1 VFSSMRAHSNEPRIL
16 FWRGAFPGREKKKKK
31 KKKKILT
38 LCVFFQRILTSV
50 QPGDHKRSFF
60 DKSGRYVFHYMVK
73 EGVTFLCFATK
84 EHKTAVCFAF
94 LDEISKRFKATYDQ
108 GQIESAL
115 AYSPQFEEFARV
127 VEQEMNRFG
136 HMKFADNKI
145 AEVNEKV
152 EATKNVMKENVQKVI
167 ERGDNIETLIEK
179 TDILVQK
186 SDSFRVNTKTLERNL
201 WWKNVKIWI
210 ILILVVLFLIWLIFS
225 LACGFDFACLRGGTQ
240 CIHQSAS
247 ITYRGRSYTYE
258 TIESS
263 GECRIPHTVHSD
275 GLRIATT
282 CGSAPLRLT
291 PDHLVVTKLHNGNGF
306 VPASALAV
314 GDTLFADFLHQRPC
328 HVLSIAHETDQ
339 TYFGLNCLESVVV
352 ADNVLVST
360 FGKYHR
366 VPALFMS
373 YAGHLLGID
382 RASRI
387 GDALASM
394 VAKFL

>member
-1 VFSSMRAHSNEPRIL
+1 M
-16 FWRGAFPGREKKKKK
+16 
-31 KKKKILT
+31 
-38 LCVFFQRILTSV
+38 

-108 GQIESAL
+108 SQIDNAL

-127 VEQEMNRFG
+127 VEQEMSRFG

-179 TDILVQK
+179 TDILVQR
-186 SDSFRVNTKTLERNL
+186 SDSFRVNTKTLERTM
-201 WWKNVKIWI
+201 WWKNVKIWVVI
-210 ILILVVLFLIWLIFS
+210 ILVVLFLIWLIFS
-225 LACGFDFACLRGGTQ
+225 LACGFDFGCFSGRPACF
-240 CIHQSAS
+240 HQSTTLS
-247 ITYRGRSYTYE
+247 YRGRSYSFATV
-258 TIESS
+258 ESS
-263 GECRIPHTVHSD
+263 GECRIPHTVRMD
-275 GLRIATT
+275 GLRVETT
-282 CGSAPLRLT
+282 CGGAPLRVT
-291 PDHLVVTKLHNGNGF
+291 ADHLVFAKLAAGDSQGAF
-306 VPASALAV
+306 VPAAALAP
-314 GDTLFADFLHQRPC
+314 GSTLFSDLLRARPC
-328 HVLSIAHETDQ
+328 QVVSVVAEKDQ

-352 ADNVLVST
+352 ANNVLAST

-366 VPALFMS
+366 VPAIFMS

-382 RASRI
+382 NASRV
-387 GDALASM
+387 GDAIAT
-394 VAKFL
+394 FFDRFI